1 MLRYE
6 TYLFTGDTLPQI
18 TFEKTGA
25 KWERLSYIYD
35 RLMRTPDGV
44 TITELAGE
52 LGVSTKTIQRDLHE
66 ALAGAGV
73 YCDGRRWKLNRSKQE
88 DGLGA
93 TERIVL
99 GVLDSLAKNAG
110 TPFYTKAHKL
120 LEQVSHQLE
129 HPLFAS
135 VNSESLSD
143 ENLLLFTN
151 LEKVIKAKVIINLNY
166 ITVQGQKRSMRLK
179 PLKLAFFEGFWYLLV
194 LDAEANDS
202 FKKLHLKSIRSIEV
216 SEETFAV
223 SADINEKILA
233 ARSVWFE
240 LFKEPFTVILFV
252 EKEAAPYF
260 ERKPFPN
267 QNITG
272 QDKDGSIEVTI
283 QATHEMEIIPFVL
296 WYLPYIHIM
305 KPTWLAEKLEERMHI
320 FLNKR

>member
-1 MLRYE
+1 
-6 TYLFTGDTLPQI
+6 LPQLI
-18 TFEKTGA
+18 FEKTGA

-44 TITELAGE
+44 TITELASE
-52 LGVSTKTIQRDLHE
+52 LDVSTKTIQRDLHE

-110 TPFYTKAHKL
+110 TPFYSKAHKL

-135 VNSESLSD
+135 VDSESLSE

-151 LEKVIKAKVIINLNY
+151 LEKFIKAKVIINVNY
-166 ITVQGQKRSMRLK
+166 TTVQGQKRAMSLK
-179 PLKLAFFEGFWYLLV
+179 PLKLAFFEGFWYLLA
-194 LDAEANDS
+194 LDAGAKDT
-202 FKKLHLKSIRSIEV
+202 FKKLHLRSIHSIE
-216 SEETFAV
+216 STEETFTI
-223 SADINEKILA
+223 SPDINEKIAA

-240 LFKEPFTVILFV
+240 LFKEPFSVVLFV
-252 EKEAAPYF
+252 EKNAAPYF
-260 ERKPFPN
+260 ERKPFAN

-272 QDKDGSIEVTI
+272 RDKDGSIEVTI

-296 WYLPYIHIM
+296 WYLPYIHVM
-305 KPTWLAEKLEERMHI
+305 KPTWLADKLKQRMNTY
-320 FLNKR
+320 LSKY

>member
-1 MLRYE
+1 
-6 TYLFTGDTLPQI
+6 LPQLI
-18 TFEKTGA
+18 FEKTGA

-35 RLMRTPDGV
+35 RLIRTPDGV
-44 TITELAGE
+44 TITELASE
-52 LGVSTKTIQRDLHE
+52 LDVSTKTIQRDLHE

-110 TPFYTKAHKL
+110 TPFYAKAHKM

-135 VNSESLSD
+135 VDSESLSE

-151 LEKVIKAKVIINLNY
+151 LEKSIKAKVIIDVNY
-166 ITVQGQKRSMRLK
+166 TTVQGQKRVMSLK
-179 PLKLAFFEGFWYLLV
+179 PLKLAFFEGFWYLLA
-194 LDAEANDS
+194 LDAGAKDT
-202 FKKLHLKSIRSIEV
+202 FKKLHLRSIHSIE
-216 SEETFAV
+216 STEKTFAI
-223 SADINEKILA
+223 SPDINEKIAA

-240 LFKEPFTVILFV
+240 LFKEPFSIVLFV
-252 EKEAAPYF
+252 EKNAAPYF

-272 QDKDGSIEVTI
+272 RDKDGSIEVTI

-296 WYLPYIHIM
+296 WYLPYIHVM
-305 KPTWLAEKLEERMHI
+305 EPLWLAEKLEDRMKTYLSKH
-320 FLNKR
+320 

>member
-1 MLRYE
+1 MRLYF
-6 TYLFTGDTLPQI
+6 FTGDTLPQL

-52 LGVSTKTIQRDLHE
+52 LDVSTKTIQRDLHE

-110 TPFYTKAHKL
+110 TPFYAKAHKL

-135 VNSESLSD
+135 LDSESLSE
-143 ENLLLFTN
+143 ENLLLFSN
-151 LEKVIKAKVIINLNY
+151 LEKAIKAKVIINLSY
-166 ITVQGQKRSMRLK
+166 TTVQGQKRLMTLK
-179 PLKLAFFEGFWYLLV
+179 PLKLAFFEGFWYLLA
-194 LDAEANDS
+194 LDTGAKDT
-202 FKKLHLKSIRSIEV
+202 FKKLHLKSIHSIE
-216 SEETFAV
+216 ETEQTFAV

-240 LFKEPFTVILFV
+240 LFSEPFAVRLFV
-252 EKEAAPYF
+252 EKEVAPYF
-260 ERKPFPN
+260 ERKPFPH
-267 QNITG
+267 QSITG
-272 QDKDGSIEVTI
+272 KDKDGSIEVMI
-283 QATHEMEIIPFVL
+283 EATHEMEILPFVL
-296 WYLPYIHIM
+296 WYLPHIHIM
-305 KPTWLAEKLEERMHI
+305 EPAWLAEKLEQRMHT

>member
-1 MLRYE
+1 M
-6 TYLFTGDTLPQI
+6 PQL

-44 TITELAGE
+44 TISELSGE
-52 LGVSTKTIQRDLHE
+52 LDVSTKTIQRDLHE

-110 TPFYTKAHKL
+110 APFYSKAHKL

-135 VNSESLSD
+135 LNSETLSE
-143 ENLLLFTN
+143 ENLKLFGN
-151 LEKVIKAKVIINLNY
+151 LEKAIKSKIQINVNY
-166 ITVQGQKRSMRLK
+166 VTVQGKTRTMTLK
-179 PLKLAFFEGFWYLLV
+179 PLKLAYFEGFWYLLA
-194 LDAEANDS
+194 LDSAEKDT
-202 FKKLHLKSIRSIEV
+202 FKKLHLKSIKSIMPTEENFLV
-216 SEETFAV
+216 SN
-223 SADINEKILA
+223 DINEKIA
-233 ARSVWFE
+233 SARSVWFE
-240 LFKEPFTVILFV
+240 LFKESFTVRLFV
-252 EKEAAPYF
+252 EKDVAPYF
-260 ERKPFPN
+260 ERKPFPH
-267 QNITG
+267 QSITG
-272 QDKDGSIEVTI
+272 KDKDGSIEVTL

-296 WYLPYIHIM
+296 WYLPHIHIM
-305 KPTWLAEKLEERMHI
+305 EPQWLADKLQERMTA
-320 FLNKR
+320 FLTKH

>member
-1 MLRYE
+1 
-6 TYLFTGDTLPQI
+6 LPQLI
-18 TFEKTGA
+18 FEKTGA

-44 TITELAGE
+44 TITELASE
-52 LGVSTKTIQRDLHE
+52 LSVSTKTIQRDLHE

-110 TPFYTKAHKL
+110 APFYAKAHKL

-135 VNSESLSD
+135 VNSESLSE
-143 ENLLLFTN
+143 ENLLLFATV
-151 LEKVIKAKVIINLNY
+151 EKAIKAKEIINVNY
-166 ITVQGQKRSMRLK
+166 TTVQGQKREMNLK
-179 PLKLAFFEGFWYLLV
+179 PLKLAFFEGFWYLLA
-194 LDAEANDS
+194 LDAREKDT
-202 FKKLHLKSIRSIEV
+202 FKKLHLRSIHSIE
-216 SEETFAV
+216 STEETFAI
-223 SADINEKILA
+223 SPDINEKIAA

-240 LFKEPFTVILFV
+240 LFKEPFNVVLFV
-252 EKEAAPYF
+252 EKNAAPYF

-272 QDKDGSIEVTI
+272 RDKDGSIEVTI

-296 WYLPYIHIM
+296 WYLPYIHVM
-305 KPTWLAEKLEERMHI
+305 KPTWLADKLKERMNTY
-320 FLNKR
+320 LSKY